1 MTILSRRKLL
11 GGQWRQ
17 PTAAI
22 RPPWSRQGS
31 LFITDCTRCQACV
44 RACETG
50 VLISGSGG
58 FPEIDFQRAE
68 CTFCGRCAQA
78 CAEPVFRPLTET
90 PWRQHAVFG
99 TACLAQRG
107 VECRSC
113 QDSCE
118 PQAIRFR
125 PHLGEMAQPV
135 LDAAACNGCGA
146 CVAGCPTGAVT
157 LTQSENNN
165 DE

>member
-1 MTILSRRKLL
+1 MASANRCD
-11 GGQWRQ
+11 
-17 PTAAI
+17 P
-22 RPPWSRQGS
+22 PPWSLQES
-31 LFITDCTRCQACV
+31 LFIAGCTRCQACV
-44 RACETG
+44 RNCETG
-50 VLISGSGG
+50 VLIVGSGG
-58 FPEIDFQRAE
+58 FPEVNFQRAE
-68 CTFCGRCAQA
+68 CTFCGLCAQA
-78 CAEPVFRPLTET
+78 CAEPLFRPLAET

-99 TACLAQRG
+99 TACLAHQG

-125 PHLGEMAQPV
+125 PRLGKMAPPM
-135 LDAAACNGCGA
+135 LDVAACNGCGA

-157 LTQSENNN
+157 LTRSENN